1 MDPITRMQWI
11 DLRVAHGLCA
21 VMGEKIAKCAQGF
34 ATLPEKKQR
43 GVFLTAWYCVHGLRD
58 DLMESFDNSQPSFA
72 YWCWYAVLCED
83 LRALLLQ
90 HPKAGE
96 WTR

>member
-11 DLRVAHGLCA
+11 DLRVS
-21 VMGEKIAKCAQGF
+21 IAAALSIQDVTERYKADIA
-34 ATLPEKKQR
+34 ATPQKKQR
-43 GVFLTAWYCVHGLRD
+43 GAFLSAWFRVHGLRD
-58 DLMESFDNSQPSFA
+58 DLMECFEQGRPGHA